1 MSGLNRLLTVAA
13 RPGRRGPPFDHRRL
27 ASAVER
33 PAASHSH
40 ANRLSVAPVN
50 GPRFGAGSDAVPR
63 RHGSH
68 GGPRR
73 PGHAAAASATFN
85 RSGFTLLEVL
95 VALAILSL
103 AIVVSIQGFAS
114 GLRLLKLSGEHQEA
128 MLLADLKA
136 REITSPTQAGRD
148 GGIEGAYTWEREIKQ
163 VVTPDLE
170 VEGRPVRWRQ
180 WEVDVH
186 VRWGDHRQ
194 VSVATLRTVAG
205 DGDKT
210 PTSPKP

>member
-1 MSGLNRLLTVAA
+1 MNTLRRRAAWMFQRAGVAGA
-13 RPGRRGPPFDHRRL
+13 AGPAVRPRKSTERCACQRATIWSRVRRTTQKTRV
-27 ASAVER
+27 SR
-33 PAASHSH
+33 PA
-40 ANRLSVAPVN
+40 PP
-50 GPRFGAGSDAVPR
+50 PRPR
-63 RHGSH
+63 RC
-68 GGPRR
+68 RR
-73 PGHAAAASATFN
+73 DH
-85 RSGFTLLEVL
+85 SGFTLLEVL

-148 GGIEGAYTWEREIKQ
+148 GGTEGAYTWEREIKQ